1 MTDPFDPQMPA
12 LPPRVHG
19 ETADPFGP
27 ASPTP
32 IGRDDLRSCGRVP
45 LDIYVNQVIDGQPFI
60 ARARDLS
67 PFGLRV
73 GSILTPETRDRAR
86 IALEFMLPGSDEV
99 IWAPVEPV
107 HRKGPPGTTGF
118 RFVRMARRHARMIES
133 YIQAAA

>member
-1 MTDPFDPQMPA
+1 MTDPFDPQLPE
-12 LPPRVHG
+12 LPPRIQG
-19 ETADPFGP
+19 ESNPFGP
-27 ASPTP
+27 AVAAP
-32 IGRDDLRSCGRVP
+32 IGRDNLRSTDRVP

-73 GSILTPETRDRAR
+73 GSILTPDTRERAR

-107 HRKGPPGTTGF
+107 HHSGPPGTTGF

-133 YIQAAA
+133 YIHQAAA

>member
-1 MTDPFDPQMPA
+1 MTDPFDPCQPE

-19 ETADPFGP
+19 EVADPFGP
-27 ASPTP
+27 ASAVP
-32 IGRDDLRSCGRVP
+32 IGRDDLRSCPRVP
-45 LDIYVNQVIDGQPFI
+45 LDIYVNQVIDGQPFL

-73 GSILTPETRDRAR
+73 GSILTPDIRDRAR

-107 HRKGPPGTTGF
+107 HNSETGTTGF
-118 RFVRMARRHARMIES
+118 RFVRMVRRHARLIES
-133 YIQAAA
+133 YIEAAA